1 MPHYHAEEATR
12 ALKPVLGDYYTFDDR
27 EVLPAINEATF
38 RSCSYT
44 MQASLAASCAAP
56 VLLVLNSC
64 YASEPCCFTY
74 RSSLASFS
82 PAASHP
88 TLPHRHPVADTLAV
102 LSCCRCTLRC
112 GRTGS
117 TRALCRKRRMAA
129 AYFGM
134 ATMARSRR
142 WLEKRVGN

>member
-12 ALKPVLGDYYTFDDR
+12 ALKPVLGDYYTIDDR
-27 EVLPAINEATF
+27 EVLPAINQATF

-44 MQASLAASCAAP
+44 
-56 VLLVLNSC
+56 
-64 YASEPCCFTY
+64 CCFMCC
-74 RSSLASFS
+74 SSLACSQQLLCKRALLLHVPLQSCFVLTS
-82 PAASHP
+82 CFPP

-134 ATMARSRR
+134 PIMARSRR